1 MMSRILILAIVI
13 LAGLFLI
20 TVGFSGSSSRLD
32 GDDAMQLVY
41 YGLIAALIGSGVL
54 ASQRNLGEA
63 ARNLGLW
70 ALIIVVL
77 SSVYVFKDEAQ
88 NFASRL
94 TAGLIPG
101 RAAITVD
108 AEGRK
113 TAVLAMGQNGHYDV
127 DATVN
132 GVTIPM
138 MVDTGATMIA
148 LSYEDAERL
157 GLGPASMNYAYT
169 VMTANGPAR
178 TAYVTLPEIEVAGI
192 RRTNVQAGVAERGK
206 LSGSL
211 LGMNFLGTLRS
222 FTISGNQMTLQD

>member
-1 MMSRILILAIVI
+1 MSRVLILAIVV

-20 TVGFSGSSSRLD
+20 TVGYSSGGSRID
-32 GDDAMQLVY
+32 ENDAMRMVY
-41 YGLIAALIGSGVL
+41 YGLLAALIGSGIL

-63 ARNLGLW
+63 ARNLGIW

-77 SSVYVFKDEAQ
+77 SSVYVFKNEAQ

-113 TAVLAMGQNGHYDV
+113 TAVLAMGQNGHYEV

-132 GVTIPM
+132 GVSIPM
-138 MVDTGATMIA
+138 MIDTGATMIA
-148 LSYEDAERL
+148 LSYEDADRL
-157 GLGPASMNYAYT
+157 GLNPSAMNFAYT

-192 RRTNVQAGVAERGK
+192 RRTNVQAGVAEEGK
-206 LSGSL
+206 LGGSL
-211 LGMNFLGTLRS
+211 LGMNFLATLKS
-222 FTISGNQMTLQD
+222 FAISGDKMTLQD